1 MVVFG
6 RMQLLLS
13 GQDHVEGSRVE
24 GESDGEGEKGK
35 SERNYRGRGGIRA
48 KALLGGRME

>member
-13 GQDHVEGSRVE
+13 GQDHIEGSRVE
-24 GESDGEGEKGK
+24 GERDGKGKRRK
-35 SERNYRGRGGIRA
+35 SERNYRGRERMRE
-48 KALLGGRME
+48 KTLLEERIG

>member
-13 GQDHVEGSRVE
+13 GQDHIEGSRVE
-24 GESDGEGEKGK
+24 GERDGEGKRGNQREIAGVEKG
-35 SERNYRGRGGIRA
+35 
-48 KALLGGRME
+48 